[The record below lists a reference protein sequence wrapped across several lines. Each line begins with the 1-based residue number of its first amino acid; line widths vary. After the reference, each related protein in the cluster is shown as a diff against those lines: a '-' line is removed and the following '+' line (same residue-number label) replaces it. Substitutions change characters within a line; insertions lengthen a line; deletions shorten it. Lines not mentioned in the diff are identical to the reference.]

1 MRLLDKSKSYSLAS
15 NSDYF
20 CIVGPTVRV
29 YRNSD
34 LSLVCKFTE
43 SRSCNYAQFAG
54 DHLLVTK
61 APTLSNLTYRVY
73 DIQRKA
79 CIKEIIIPNKVAQDA
94 KFIISPDHKYVYDVI
109 DVVPLKNI
117 QLCKINIESGVCEWV
132 RLGDNVRVIETISYN
147 ETTDCVLISH
157 SHGVGERDGELK
169 GVRIVTEV
177 DTKAMTCKD
186 IYKRYTPISNGSIF
200 MFDNRYILFE
210 NMEFVDITTGEVAG
224 KINYPYE
231 RMKYGY
237 FRKAYFLKDHDYLA
251 FVFSKRVILFDYVHQ
266 QVYKEYPENYCSC
279 VDIVGNRVIIGTWD
293 KVLVDDL

>member
-15 NSDYF
+15 NRDYF
-20 CIVGPTVRV
+20 CVVGPTVRV

-34 LSLVCKFTE
+34 LSLVCKLTE
-43 SRSCNYAQFAG
+43 SRSCNYAQFAN

-73 DIQRKA
+73 DIQQKA
-79 CIKEIIIPNKVAQDA
+79 CINEIVIPNKEAQDTR
-94 KFIISPDHKYVYDVI
+94 FIISPDQKYIYDVI
-109 DVVPLKNI
+109 KVVPFKNI
-117 QLCKINIESGVCEWV
+117 QLCKINISSGTCEWV

-157 SHGVGERDGELK
+157 SHGVGEMDGELK
-169 GVRIVTEV
+169 GVCIVTEV

-231 RMKYGY
+231 RMKYAY
-237 FRKAYFLKDHDYLA
+237 FSKAYFLKGHAYLA
-251 FVFSKRVILFDYVHQ
+251 FVFSERVILFDYVHQ

-279 VDIVGNRVIIGTWD
+279 IDIVGDKVIIGTWE